1 MVKKTSQAPWL
12 NIAQQELDKGIKEFP
27 GDADNPRIVEY
38 HSCTSYGSSDDETP
52 WCSSFANWCM
62 KQCGIEGTHNV
73 AAQSWLH
80 WGKAIATPIEG
91 AVTILWRESP
101 SSWKGHVG
109 FFIGEHPTNKDY
121 ILLLGGNQG
130 DSVCV
135 AAYEKKRVL
144 GFRFPA

>member
-62 KQCGIEGTHNV
+62 KQCGIEGTH
-73 AAQSWLH
+73 
-80 WGKAIATPIEG
+80 
-91 AVTILWRESP
+91 
-101 SSWKGHVG
+101 
-109 FFIGEHPTNKDY
+109 
-121 ILLLGGNQG
+121 
-130 DSVCV
+130 
-135 AAYEKKRVL
+135 
-144 GFRFPA
+144 